1 MAKKSKIEKTK
12 EAPVKLVLIISGCP
26 GYFKLRSKYDDLFK
40 LTAISLRNCLDFIE
54 NKLPGN
60 VEIHGLYNAY
70 TEEIMA
76 RRAAGEA
83 INEPFTKIFPKGMH
97 ADSGGLQMI
106 TLGKGNITKEDRLKI
121 YETQAK
127 FSHYAM
133 SFDEIPS
140 IIKDDD
146 VRYYLPHTVEQ
157 KGLESGDN
165 LKEQYDFFETTDTT
179 CKIIPI
185 AQGWGIDDTNT
196 FAKGLFGKL
205 TKEQYDSLD
214 IVATGF
220 PITSTYA
227 TAKRLYDMF
236 KSTEI
241 PYHAKKHVHL
251 LGVTGFKRLIPA
263 LELIKSGFTP
273 QLEVLSFDSVT
284 LAMSYVMGNQVPSV
298 QNFLN
303 GKTKIKLGKKRNA
316 TIEKYWQEIYD
327 FWQDDPNF
335 IFDDLNDLLEHSYYN
350 KDGLNSGYQQY
361 EHYLQADEQGN
372 YTPENKKIADLHF
385 AKVLKQ
391 EQYYI
396 LYQVHNYV
404 QILEAFLEDKI
415 KLEHI
420 FEGKDLEIF
429 SALEKVKTDDEFDDW
444 FDYVVKATGF
454 KVPTINA
461 THLDSTVVTQ
471 HIFGDDLKVE
481 KKERKQQPTRIAKKS
496 TAQDDTSVMD
506 DLF

>member
-1 MAKKSKIEKTK
+1 MAKKDKKS
-12 EAPVKLVLIISGCP
+12 AGVRLCLVISGVP
-26 GYFKLRSKYDDLFK
+26 GYFKLRSKHDDLFK

-60 VEIHGLYNAY
+60 VELHGLYNAY

-76 RRAAGEA
+76 RRASGPS
-83 INEPFTKIFPKGMH
+83 IDEPFRKIFPNGIH
-97 ADSGGLQMI
+97 ADSGGLQMV
-106 TLGKGNITKEDRLKI
+106 TLGKGTITAEDRLKI
-121 YETQAK
+121 YETQANY
-127 FSHYAM
+127 SHYAM

-140 IIKDDD
+140 LIKDD

-157 KGLESGDN
+157 KGIESGNN
-165 LKEQYDFFETTDTT
+165 LREQYDFFETMDTD

-196 FAKGLFGKL
+196 FAKGLFGQL
-205 TKEQYDSLD
+205 TKKQYDAVD
-214 IVATGF
+214 VVATGF

-227 TAKRLYDMF
+227 TAKRVYDMF
-236 KSTEI
+236 QSTEI
-241 PYHAKKHVHL
+241 PYKAKKHVHL

-273 QLEVLSFDSVT
+273 QLELLSFDSVT
-284 LAMSYVMGNQVPSV
+284 LSMSYVMGNQTPSV
-298 QNFLN
+298 ENFLQ
-303 GKTKIKLGKKRNA
+303 GKTKIKLGKRRNA

-327 FWQDDPNF
+327 FWKDDPNF
-335 IFDDLNDLLEHSYYN
+335 IFDDLDDMLEHSYFN
-350 KDGLNSGYQQY
+350 SKGMNSGYQQY
-361 EHYLQADEQGN
+361 EHYLQADEEGN
-372 YTPENKKIADLHF
+372 YTQENKKIADLHF

-396 LYQVHNYV
+396 LYQIHNYV

-429 SALEKVKTDDEFDDW
+429 SALEKVKTDSEFEDW

-454 KVPTINA
+454 RVPVIGDNHEDNT
-461 THLDSTVVTQ
+461 TVMQT
-471 HIFGDDLKVE
+471 IFGDDL
-481 KKERKQQPTRIAKKS
+481 T
-496 TAQDDTSVMD
+496 
-506 DLF
+506 L

>member
-1 MAKKSKIEKTK
+1 MSKNIKNTG
-12 EAPVKLVLIISGCP
+12 VKLVLVVSGVP

-60 VEIHGLYNAY
+60 VELHGLYNAY

-76 RRAAGEA
+76 RRASGPN
-83 INEPFTKIFPKGMH
+83 INEPFKKIFPKGIH

-106 TLGKGNITKEDRLKI
+106 TLGKGKIEKEDRLKI
-121 YETQAK
+121 YETQAN

-140 IIKDDD
+140 LIKDDI
-146 VRYYLPHTVEQ
+146 RYYMPDSVTQ
-157 KGLESGDN
+157 KGIESGDN
-165 LKEQYDFFETTDTT
+165 LKEQYDFFETMDTK

-185 AQGWGIDDTNT
+185 AQGWGIEDTNT

-205 TKEQYDSLD
+205 TKEQYDALD

-227 TAKRLYDMF
+227 TAKRVYDMF

-241 PYHAKKHVHL
+241 PYKAKRHVHL

-284 LAMSYVMGNQVPSV
+284 LSMSYVMGNQTPSV
-298 QNFLN
+298 QNFLQ

-316 TIEKYWQEIYD
+316 TNEK
-327 FWQDDPNF
+327 
-335 IFDDLNDLLEHSYYN
+335 
-350 KDGLNSGYQQY
+350 
-361 EHYLQADEQGN
+361 
-372 YTPENKKIADLHF
+372 
-385 AKVLKQ
+385 
-391 EQYYI
+391 
-396 LYQVHNYV
+396 
-404 QILEAFLEDKI
+404 
-415 KLEHI
+415 
-420 FEGKDLEIF
+420 
-429 SALEKVKTDDEFDDW
+429 
-444 FDYVVKATGF
+444 
-454 KVPTINA
+454 
-461 THLDSTVVTQ
+461 
-471 HIFGDDLKVE
+471 
-481 KKERKQQPTRIAKKS
+481 
-496 TAQDDTSVMD
+496 
-506 DLF
+506 

>member
-1 MAKKSKIEKTK
+1 MI
-12 EAPVKLVLIISGCP
+12 KLAVTLSGTP
-26 GYFKLRSKYDDLFK
+26 GYFKLRSKHDDLFK
-40 LTAISLRNCLDFIE
+40 ITAVSLRQSLDFIE
-54 NKLPGN
+54 SKLPGN

-76 RRAAGEA
+76 RRASGEA
-83 INEPFTKIFPKGMH
+83 INEPFTKIFPNGMH

-140 IIKDDD
+140 IIKND
-146 VRYYLPHTVEQ
+146 VRYYLPHTVVQ
-157 KGLESGDN
+157 KGVESGYN
-165 LKEQYDFFETTDTT
+165 LKEQYDFFETMDTN

-185 AQGWGIDDTNT
+185 AQGWGIDDTNK
-196 FAKGLFGKL
+196 FARGLFGQLSK
-205 TKEQYDSLD
+205 KQKDRVD

-227 TAKRLYDMF
+227 TAKRVYDMF

-241 PYHAKKHVHL
+241 PYNAKKHVHL

-263 LELIKSGFTP
+263 LELIKNGFTP
-273 QLEVLSFDSVT
+273 QLEILSFDSVSLT
-284 LAMSYVMGNQVPSV
+284 LTYVMGNQIPSV
-298 QNFLN
+298 ENFLA
-303 GKTKIKLGKKRNA
+303 GKTKIKLGKRRNA

-327 FWQDDPNF
+327 FWKDDPNF
-335 IFDDLNDLLEHSYYN
+335 LFDDLNDMLEHSYFN
-350 KDGLNSGYQQY
+350 SQGLNSGYQQY
-361 EHYLQADEQGN
+361 EHYLQVDESGN
-372 YTPENKKIADLHF
+372 YTAENKKIADMHF

-415 KLEHI
+415 KLSHI
-420 FEGKDLEIF
+420 FEGKDLDIF
-429 SALEKVKTDDEFDDW
+429 SALEKVKTDSEFEDW

-454 KVPTINA
+454 KVPVIDENHMDNNQVA
-461 THLDSTVVTQ
+461 SS
-471 HIFGDDLKVE
+471 IFGDGINVE
-481 KKERKQQPTRIAKKS
+481 EKERKKQPPRKPKPLAP
-496 TAQDDTSVMD
+496 QDDTTTMNT
-506 DLF
+506 LF

>member
-1 MAKKSKIEKTK
+1 MAKKDKKGN
-12 EAPVKLVLIISGCP
+12 AGVRLCLVISGVP
-26 GYFKLRSKYDDLFK
+26 GYFKLRSKHDDLFK

-54 NKLPGN
+54 SKLPGN
-60 VEIHGLYNAY
+60 VELHGLYNAY

-76 RRAAGEA
+76 RRASGPT
-83 INEPFTKIFPKGMH
+83 IDEPFTKIFPKGMH
-97 ADSGGLQMI
+97 ADSGGLQMV
-106 TLGKGNITKEDRLKI
+106 TLGKGKIEAEDRLKI

-127 FSHYAM
+127 YSHYAM

-146 VRYYLPHTVEQ
+146 VRYYMPHAVEQ
-157 KGLESGDN
+157 KGKESGFN
-165 LKEQYDFFETTDTT
+165 LKEQYDFFETMDTN

-196 FAKGLFGKL
+196 FAKGLFGQLSKKQL
-205 TKEQYDSLD
+205 EKVDV
-214 IVATGF
+214 VATGF
-220 PITSTYA
+220 PITSVYG
-227 TAKRLYDMF
+227 TAKRVYDMF

-241 PYHAKKHVHL
+241 PYNAKKHVHL

-273 QLEVLSFDSVT
+273 QLELLSFDSVT
-284 LAMSYVMGNQVPSV
+284 LSMSYVMGNQTPSV
-298 QNFLN
+298 ENFLN
-303 GKTKIKLGKKRNA
+303 GKTKIKLGKRRNA

-327 FWQDDPNF
+327 FWKDDPNF
-335 IFDDLNDLLEHSYYN
+335 IFDDLNDMLEHSYFN
-350 KDGLNSGYQQY
+350 SKGMNSGYQQY
-361 EHYLQADEQGN
+361 EHYLQADEEGN
-372 YTPENKKIADLHF
+372 YTAENKKIADLHF

-429 SALEKVKTDDEFDDW
+429 SALEKVKTDSEFEDW

-454 KVPTINA
+454 KVPVIGDD
-461 THLDSTVVTQ
+461 HLDNSTVVQ
-471 HIFGDDLKVE
+471 SIFGEDMKVE
-481 KKERKQQPTRIAKKS
+481 DKERKKQPPRTPKAL
-496 TAQDDTSVMD
+496 APQDDTSSMNS
-506 DLF
+506 LF

>member
-1 MAKKSKIEKTK
+1 MSKQQKIL
-12 EAPVKLVLIISGCP
+12 KLQLVISGVP
-26 GYFKLRSKYDDLFK
+26 GYFKLRSKHDDLFK
-40 LTAISLRNCLDFIE
+40 LTAISLRNCMDYIE

-60 VEIHGLYNAY
+60 VELHGLYNAY

-76 RRAAGEA
+76 RRASGKE

-97 ADSGGLQMI
+97 SDSGGLQMI
-106 TLGKGNITKEDRLKI
+106 TLGKGSIEKEDREKI

-140 IIKDDD
+140 LIKDD
-146 VRYYLPHTVEQ
+146 VRYYMPHTVEQ
-157 KGLESGDN
+157 KGIESGDN
-165 LKEQYDFFETTDTT
+165 LKEQYDFFEGMETD

-205 TKEQYDSLD
+205 TKKQRDAID

-220 PITSTYA
+220 PVTSTYG
-227 TAKRLYDMF
+227 TARRVFDMF

-241 PYHAKKHVHL
+241 PYNALKHVHL

-284 LAMSYVMGNQVPSV
+284 LSMSYVMGNQTPSV
-298 QNFLN
+298 EDFIK
-303 GKTKIKLGKKRNA
+303 GDTKIKLGKKRNA
-316 TIEKYWQEIYD
+316 TIEKYWQKIYD
-327 FWQDDPNF
+327 FWEDDPNF
-335 IFDDLNDLLEHSYYN
+335 PFDDLNDMLEHSYYN
-350 KDGLNSGYQQY
+350 SEGMNSGYRQY
-361 EHYLQADEQGN
+361 EHYLQADSEGN
-372 YTPENKKIADLHF
+372 YTKKNKKIADEHF

-420 FEGKDLEIF
+420 FDGKDLEIF
-429 SALEKVKTDDEFDDW
+429 SALEKVKTDEEFEDW
-444 FDYVVKATGF
+444 FDYVKKVTGF
-454 KVPTINA
+454 KVPV
-461 THLDSTVVTQ
+461 LDENYIDNNIVAKS
-471 HIFGDDLKVE
+471 IFGDEMIVE
-481 KKERKQQPTRIAKKS
+481 EKERTKQPPRVAKEIK
-496 TAQDDTSVMD
+496 QDDTTSMD
-506 DLF
+506 SLF

>member
-1 MAKKSKIEKTK
+1 MKKHLRLS
-12 EAPVKLVLIISGCP
+12 LVISGVP
-26 GYFKLRSKYDDLFK
+26 GYFKLRSKHDDLFK
-40 LTAISLRNCLDFIE
+40 LTAISLRNCLDYIE

-60 VEIHGLYNAY
+60 VELHGLYNAY

-76 RRAAGEA
+76 RRAAGET
-83 INEPFTKIFPKGMH
+83 INEPFKKVFPNGMH
-97 ADSGGLQMI
+97 ADSGGLQMV
-106 TLGKGNITKEDRLKI
+106 TLGKGTIESDDRKKI

-140 IIKDDD
+140 LIKDD

-157 KGLESGDN
+157 KGIDSGFN
-165 LKEQYDFFETTDTT
+165 LKEQYDFFDTMDTD

-185 AQGWGIDDTNT
+185 AQGWGVDDTNT
-196 FAKGLFGKL
+196 FAKGLFGQLSKKQL
-205 TKEQYDSLD
+205 ENVD

-220 PITSTYA
+220 PVTSTYA
-227 TAKRLYDMF
+227 TAKRVYDMF
-236 KSTEI
+236 HSTEI
-241 PYHAKKHVHL
+241 PHKALSHVHL

-284 LAMSYVMGNQVPSV
+284 LSMSYVMGNQTPSV
-298 QNFLN
+298 ENFLQ

-316 TIEKYWQEIYD
+316 VVEKYWQEIYD
-327 FWQDDPNF
+327 FWKDDPNF
-335 IFDDLNDLLEHSYYN
+335 IFDDLDDMLEHSYYN
-350 KDGLNSGYQQY
+350 SKGMNSGYVQY
-361 EHYLQADEQGN
+361 EHYLQADDEGN
-372 YTPENKKIADLHF
+372 YTKKNKKIADLHF

-420 FEGKDLEIF
+420 FVGKDLEIF
-429 SALEKVKTDDEFDDW
+429 SALEKVSTDDEFNDW
-444 FDYVVKATGF
+444 FNYVKKVTGF
-454 KVPTINA
+454 KVPV
-461 THLDSTVVTQ
+461 LDENHVDNHIIAKS
-471 HIFGDDLKVE
+471 IFGDDMVVE
-481 KKERKQQPTRIAKKS
+481 EKERKKQPPRIAKIQPE
-496 TAQDDTSVMD
+496 QDDTTSMD
-506 DLF
+506 SLF